1 MDYGKTLLQGCNRLD
16 ADYVKK
22 NKGLQDMQPFNL
34 KGKFIMKNKKILAV
48 LMAVTMVMVGGC
60 GNQTETNNDTK
71 GVIAETNTEIAEADD
86 TETTEKDVAAEVSTD
101 VNTTQEFSPAITE
114 KDDSELHLKNYHDYL
129 EDKTLCTDEDV
140 FSNGAFESV
149 EDVYFQTT
157 KKVPMYASNGVRTG
171 YIDEDV
177 GFSVIAT
184 CGDWC
189 YFYIGMDNAKRYAR
203 LSEIEENSMTLEE
216 IDAMRAE
223 AEVQAKVDAEAEKQQ
238 TQTKPVEDTSL
249 QNTPPA
255 TEPVEI
261 PVESNKY
268 TPEEAISIYRSI
280 MEGGGITWDP
290 SLKGVSSWGTGF
302 FYLDKGYPEWAGESS
317 LESFAMGD
325 SVGNP
330 WTRYYLEV
338 TDSDDECVYF
348 TSWNN

>member
-1 MDYGKTLLQGCNRLD
+1 M
-16 ADYVKK
+16 KK
-22 NKGLQDMQPFNL
+22 
-34 KGKFIMKNKKILAV
+34 KFWAV
-48 LMAVTMVMVGGC
+48 LMTVTMVMVGGC
-60 GNQTETNNDTK
+60 GNQIETNENTK
-71 GVIAETNTEIAEADD
+71 DAIVNSDVNTVEANEMES
-86 TETTEKDVAAEVSTD
+86 TEEDTTEVVSTD
-101 VNTTQEFSPAITE
+101 VNAIQEFDPVITE

-255 TEPVEI
+255 TEPVETPI
-261 PVESNKY
+261 ESNQY

-348 TSWNN
+348 TSWHN

>member
-1 MDYGKTLLQGCNRLD
+1 
-16 ADYVKK
+16 
-22 NKGLQDMQPFNL
+22 MQPFNL

-48 LMAVTMVMVGGC
+48 LMTVTMVMVGGC
-60 GNQTETNNDTK
+60 GNQIETNENTKDAIVNND
-71 GVIAETNTEIAEADD
+71 VNTVEAN
-86 TETTEKDVAAEVSTD
+86 EMELSEANTTEVVSTD
-101 VNTTQEFSPAITE
+101 VNAIQEFDPVITE

-203 LSEIEENSMTLEE
+203 LSDIEENSMTLKE

-249 QNTPPA
+249 QNIPPV
-255 TEPVEI
+255 TEPVET
-261 PVESNKY
+261 PAESNKY

-290 SLKGVSSWGTGF
+290 SLKGVTSWGTGF
-302 FYLDKGYPEWAGESS
+302 FYLDKGYPEWAGETS
-317 LESFAMGD
+317 LESFAIGNHGGD
-325 SVGNP
+325 S
-330 WTRYYLEV
+330 WTCYYLEV
-338 TDSDDECVYF
+338 TGSDDECVYF
-348 TSWNN
+348 TSWHN

>member
-1 MDYGKTLLQGCNRLD
+1 MWLL
-16 ADYVKK
+16 
-22 NKGLQDMQPFNL
+22 NL
-34 KGKFIMKNKKILAV
+34 KGEFVMKNKKILAV

-60 GNQTETNNDTK
+60 GNQTETNKNTKDAIINNNVDTVEANK
-71 GVIAETNTEIAEADD
+71 IESSEEGATEVIS
-86 TETTEKDVAAEVSTD
+86 AEV
-101 VNTTQEFSPAITE
+101 NAMQEFNPVITE

-129 EDKTLCTDEDV
+129 EDKSLCTDEDV
-140 FSNGAFESV
+140 FSDGTFEFI

-157 KKVPMYASNGVRTG
+157 EKVPMYAPNGVRTG

-223 AEVQAKVDAEAEKQQ
+223 AETQAKADAEAEKQQ
-238 TQTKPVEDTSL
+238 AQAEPVEDTSL
-249 QNTPPA
+249 QDTPPA
-255 TEPVEI
+255 TEPVET
-261 PVESNKY
+261 PAESNKY

-290 SLKGVSSWGTGF
+290 SLKGVTSWGTGF
-302 FYLDKGYPEWAGESS
+302 FYLDKGYPEWAGETS
-317 LESFAMGD
+317 LESFAIGNHGGD
-325 SVGNP
+325 S
-330 WTRYYLEV
+330 WTCYYLEV
-338 TDSDDECVYF
+338 TGSDDECVYF
-348 TSWNN
+348 TSWHN

>member
-1 MDYGKTLLQGCNRLD
+1 MKR
-16 ADYVKK
+16 
-22 NKGLQDMQPFNL
+22 
-34 KGKFIMKNKKILAV
+34 KFWAV
-48 LMAVTMVMVGGC
+48 LMTVTMVMVGGC
-60 GNQTETNNDTK
+60 GNQIETNENTKDAIVNND
-71 GVIAETNTEIAEADD
+71 VNTVEAN
-86 TETTEKDVAAEVSTD
+86 EMELSEANTTEVVSTD
-101 VNTTQEFSPAITE
+101 VNAIQEFDPVITE

-216 IDAMRAE
+216 VDAMRAE

-249 QNTPPA
+249 QNIPPV
-255 TEPVEI
+255 TEPVET
-261 PVESNKY
+261 PAESNKY

-290 SLKGVSSWGTGF
+290 SLKGVTSWGTGF
-302 FYLDKGYPEWAGESS
+302 FYLDKGYPEWAGETS
-317 LESFAMGD
+317 LESFAIGNHGGD
-325 SVGNP
+325 S
-330 WTRYYLEV
+330 WTCYYLEV
-338 TDSDDECVYF
+338 TGSDDECVYF
-348 TSWNN
+348 TSWHN

>member
-1 MDYGKTLLQGCNRLD
+1 MKR
-16 ADYVKK
+16 
-22 NKGLQDMQPFNL
+22 
-34 KGKFIMKNKKILAV
+34 KFWAV
-48 LMAVTMVMVGGC
+48 LMTVTMVMVGGC
-60 GNQTETNNDTK
+60 GNQIETNENTK
-71 GVIAETNTEIAEADD
+71 DAIVNSDVNTVETNEMELSEAN
-86 TETTEKDVAAEVSTD
+86 TTEVVSTD
-101 VNTTQEFSPAITE
+101 VNAIQEFDPVITE

-348 TSWNN
+348 TSWHN

>member
-1 MDYGKTLLQGCNRLD
+1 MKR
-16 ADYVKK
+16 
-22 NKGLQDMQPFNL
+22 
-34 KGKFIMKNKKILAV
+34 KFWTV
-48 LMAVTMVMVGGC
+48 LMTVTMVMVGGC
-60 GNQTETNNDTK
+60 GNQIETNENTK
-71 GVIAETNTEIAEADD
+71 DAIVNSDVNTVEANEMES
-86 TETTEKDVAAEVSTD
+86 TEEDTTEVVSTD
-101 VNTTQEFSPAITE
+101 VNAIQEFDPVITE

-216 IDAMRAE
+216 IDAMR
-223 AEVQAKVDAEAEKQQ
+223 AEAEKQQ

-348 TSWNN
+348 TSWHN

>member
-1 MDYGKTLLQGCNRLD
+1 
-16 ADYVKK
+16 
-22 NKGLQDMQPFNL
+22 MQPFNL

-60 GNQTETNNDTK
+60 GNQTETNKDTK
-71 GVIAETNTEIAEADD
+71 GVIAETNTEIAETNEMELSEAN
-86 TETTEKDVAAEVSTD
+86 TTEVVSTD
-101 VNTTQEFSPAITE
+101 VNAIQEFNPVIIE
-114 KDDSELHLKNYHDYL
+114 KDDSELALKNYHDYL
-129 EDKTLCTDEDV
+129 EDKSLCTDEDV

-203 LSEIEENSMTLEE
+203 LSEIEENSLTLEE

-223 AEVQAKVDAEAEKQQ
+223 AEVQAKADAEAEKQQ

-249 QNTPPA
+249 QNIPPV
-255 TEPVEI
+255 TEPVET
-261 PVESNKY
+261 PVESNQY
-268 TPEEAISIYRSI
+268 TPEQAMADYRSI
-280 MEGGGITWDP
+280 MEGGGMTWDP
-290 SLKGVSSWGTGF
+290 SLKDVSSWGTGF
-302 FYLDKGYPEWAGESS
+302 FYLDKDYIQWAGETN
-317 LESFAMGD
+317 LESA
-325 SVGNP
+325 SIGNHGGNS
-330 WTRYYLEV
+330 WTRFYFEV
-338 TDSDDECVYF
+338 TGSDDECVYF
-348 TSWNN
+348 TEWHN

>member
-1 MDYGKTLLQGCNRLD
+1 
-16 ADYVKK
+16 
-22 NKGLQDMQPFNL
+22 
-34 KGKFIMKNKKILAV
+34 MKRRFWAV
-48 LMAVTMVMVGGC
+48 LMTVTMVMVGGC
-60 GNQTETNNDTK
+60 GNQIETNKNTKDAIINNNVDTVEANK
-71 GVIAETNTEIAEADD
+71 IESSEEDATE
-86 TETTEKDVAAEVSTD
+86 VVSAEV
-101 VNTTQEFSPAITE
+101 NAMQEFNPVITE

-216 IDAMRAE
+216 VDAMRAE
-223 AEVQAKVDAEAEKQQ
+223 AEVQAKADAEAEKQQ

-249 QNTPPA
+249 QNIPPV
-255 TEPVEI
+255 TEPVET
-261 PVESNKY
+261 PAESNKY

-290 SLKGVSSWGTGF
+290 SLKGVTSWGTGF
-302 FYLDKGYPEWAGESS
+302 FYLDKGYPEWAGETS
-317 LESFAMGD
+317 LESFAIGNHGGD
-325 SVGNP
+325 S
-330 WTRYYLEV
+330 WTCYYLEV
-338 TDSDDECVYF
+338 TGSDDECVYF
-348 TSWNN
+348 TSWHN

>member
-1 MDYGKTLLQGCNRLD
+1 MKR
-16 ADYVKK
+16 
-22 NKGLQDMQPFNL
+22 
-34 KGKFIMKNKKILAV
+34 KFWAV
-48 LMAVTMVMVGGC
+48 LMTVTMVMVGGC
-60 GNQTETNNDTK
+60 GNQIETNENTK
-71 GVIAETNTEIAEADD
+71 DAIVNSDVNTVETNEMELSEAN
-86 TETTEKDVAAEVSTD
+86 TTEVVSTD
-101 VNTTQEFSPAITE
+101 VNAIQEFDPVITE

-216 IDAMRAE
+216 VDAMRAE

-348 TSWNN
+348 TSWHN

>member
-1 MDYGKTLLQGCNRLD
+1 
-16 ADYVKK
+16 
-22 NKGLQDMQPFNL
+22 MQPFNL
-34 KGKFIMKNKKILAV
+34 KGKFTMKNKKILAA
-48 LMAVTMVMVGGC
+48 LMTVIMVMVGGC
-60 GNQTETNNDTK
+60 GNQTETNKDTK
-71 GVIAETNTEIAEADD
+71 DVIAETNTEIAEVDD
-86 TETTEKDVAAEVSTD
+86 TETIKKDATAEVSMD
-101 VNTTQEFSPAITE
+101 VNAIQEFDPVITE
-114 KDDSELHLKNYHDYL
+114 KDDSELHLKDYHDYL
-129 EDKTLCTDEDV
+129 EDKSLYTDEDI
-140 FSNGAFESV
+140 FSDGVFESV
-149 EDVYFQTT
+149 EDLYFQTT
-157 KKVPMYASNGVRTG
+157 EKVPMYAPNGVRTG

-203 LSEIEENSMTLEE
+203 LSEIEENSLTLEE

-223 AEVQAKVDAEAEKQQ
+223 VEAQAKADAEAEKQQ

-255 TEPVEI
+255 TEPVET
-261 PVESNKY
+261 PVESNQY

-348 TSWNN
+348 TSWHN

>member
-1 MDYGKTLLQGCNRLD
+1 MKR
-16 ADYVKK
+16 
-22 NKGLQDMQPFNL
+22 
-34 KGKFIMKNKKILAV
+34 KFWAV
-48 LMAVTMVMVGGC
+48 LMTVTMVMVGGC
-60 GNQTETNNDTK
+60 GNQIETNENTK
-71 GVIAETNTEIAEADD
+71 DAIVNSDVNTVETNEMELSEAN
-86 TETTEKDVAAEVSTD
+86 TTEVVSTD
-101 VNTTQEFSPAITE
+101 VNAIQEFDPVITE

-129 EDKTLCTDEDV
+129 EDKNLCTDEDV

-348 TSWNN
+348 TSWHY

>member
-1 MDYGKTLLQGCNRLD
+1 MKR
-16 ADYVKK
+16 
-22 NKGLQDMQPFNL
+22 
-34 KGKFIMKNKKILAV
+34 KFWAV
-48 LMAVTMVMVGGC
+48 LMTVTMVMVGGC
-60 GNQTETNNDTK
+60 GNQIETNENTK
-71 GVIAETNTEIAEADD
+71 DAIVNSDVNTVETNEMELSEAN
-86 TETTEKDVAAEVSTD
+86 TTEVVSTD
-101 VNTTQEFSPAITE
+101 VNAIQEFDPVITE

-171 YIDEDV
+171 YIGEDV

-348 TSWNN
+348 TSWHN

>member
-1 MDYGKTLLQGCNRLD
+1 MKR
-16 ADYVKK
+16 
-22 NKGLQDMQPFNL
+22 
-34 KGKFIMKNKKILAV
+34 KFWAV
-48 LMAVTMVMVGGC
+48 LMTVTMVMVGGC
-60 GNQTETNNDTK
+60 GNQIETNENTK
-71 GVIAETNTEIAEADD
+71 DAIVNSDVNTVEANEMES
-86 TETTEKDVAAEVSTD
+86 TEEDTTEVVSTD
-101 VNTTQEFSPAITE
+101 VNAIQEFDPVITE

-216 IDAMRAE
+216 VDAMRAE

-348 TSWNN
+348 TSWHN

>member
-1 MDYGKTLLQGCNRLD
+1 MKR
-16 ADYVKK
+16 
-22 NKGLQDMQPFNL
+22 
-34 KGKFIMKNKKILAV
+34 KFWAV
-48 LMAVTMVMVGGC
+48 LMTVTMVMVGGC
-60 GNQTETNNDTK
+60 GNQIETNENTKDAIVNND
-71 GVIAETNTEIAEADD
+71 VNTVEAN
-86 TETTEKDVAAEVSTD
+86 EMELSEANTTEVVSTD
-101 VNTTQEFSPAITE
+101 VNAIQEFDPVITE

-216 IDAMRAE
+216 VDAMRAE

-249 QNTPPA
+249 QNIPPV
-255 TEPVEI
+255 TEPVET

-268 TPEEAISIYRSI
+268 TPEQAMADYRSI
-280 MEGGGITWDP
+280 MEGGGMTWDP
-290 SLKGVSSWGTGF
+290 SLKDVSSWGTGF
-302 FYLDKGYPEWAGESS
+302 FYLDKDYIQWAGETN
-317 LESFAMGD
+317 LESA
-325 SVGNP
+325 SIGNHGGNS
-330 WTRYYLEV
+330 WTRFYFEV
-338 TDSDDECVYF
+338 TGSDEECVYY
-348 TSWNN
+348 TMWAE

>member
-1 MDYGKTLLQGCNRLD
+1 M
-16 ADYVKK
+16 KK
-22 NKGLQDMQPFNL
+22 
-34 KGKFIMKNKKILAV
+34 KFLAILMV
-48 LMAVTMVMVGGC
+48 VTMVTVGGC
-60 GNQTETNNDTK
+60 GDQVETNKATESVIVNGDTEA
-71 GVIAETNTEIAEADD
+71 VVADDSETTAEDIAEAVSM
-86 TETTEKDVAAEVSTD
+86 DVI
-101 VNTTQEFSPAITE
+101 QEFNPVIIE
-114 KDDSELHLKNYHDYL
+114 KDDSELALKNYHDYL
-129 EDKTLCTDEDV
+129 EDKSLCTDEDV
-140 FSNGAFESV
+140 FSDGTFEFV

-157 KKVPMYASNGVRTG
+157 EKVPMYASNGVRTG

-223 AEVQAKVDAEAEKQQ
+223 AEVQAKADAEAEKQQ

-255 TEPVEI
+255 TEPVET

-348 TSWNN
+348 TSWHN

>member
-1 MDYGKTLLQGCNRLD
+1 MKR
-16 ADYVKK
+16 
-22 NKGLQDMQPFNL
+22 
-34 KGKFIMKNKKILAV
+34 KFWAV
-48 LMAVTMVMVGGC
+48 LMTVTMVMVGGC
-60 GNQTETNNDTK
+60 GNQIETNENTK
-71 GVIAETNTEIAEADD
+71 DAIVNSDVNTVETNEMELSEAN
-86 TETTEKDVAAEVSTD
+86 TTEVVSTD
-101 VNTTQEFSPAITE
+101 VNAIQEFDPVITE

-261 PVESNKY
+261 PVKSNKY

-348 TSWNN
+348 TSWHN

>member
-1 MDYGKTLLQGCNRLD
+1 M
-16 ADYVKK
+16 KK
-22 NKGLQDMQPFNL
+22 
-34 KGKFIMKNKKILAV
+34 KFWAIFMITV
-48 LMAVTMVMVGGC
+48 MVVVGGC
-60 GNQTETNNDTK
+60 GNQVETNKTTE
-71 GVIAETNTEIAEADD
+71 GVIVNGDTEAVEADDSETTAEDIAEAVPMD
-86 TETTEKDVAAEVSTD
+86 AI
-101 VNTTQEFSPAITE
+101 QEFDSVITE

-216 IDAMRAE
+216 VDAMRAE

-249 QNTPPA
+249 QNIPPV
-255 TEPVEI
+255 TEPVET
-261 PVESNKY
+261 PAESNKY

-290 SLKGVSSWGTGF
+290 SLKGVTSWGTGF
-302 FYLDKGYPEWAGESS
+302 FYLDKGYPEWAGETS
-317 LESFAMGD
+317 LESFAIGNHGGD
-325 SVGNP
+325 S
-330 WTRYYLEV
+330 WTCYYLEV
-338 TDSDDECVYF
+338 TGSDDECVYF
-348 TSWNN
+348 TSWHN